1 MVMSDAKPTTESNSE
16 FDLNLT
22 LNTAGNA
29 DKPQSSK
36 DTQQSIQ
43 ASLAKLKAFLKR

>member
-1 MVMSDAKPTTESNSE
+1 MVSADAKPTMESE
-16 FDLNLT
+16 FDLT
-22 LNTAGNA
+22 LNAPTIPM
-29 DKPQSSK
+29 DKPQSSA

>member
-1 MVMSDAKPTTESNSE
+1 MVMSDAKPTTGSNSE
-16 FDLNLT
+16 FDLNLSA
-22 LNTAGNA
+22 AGNA
-29 DKPQSSK
+29 DKPQSRA